1 MPLSPI
7 DVQQQTFKVAL
18 RGYAEDEVDE
28 FLDEVVIALR
38 DYEQRLRDAQERVAV
53 LEEQLS
59 ANRETEDAMR
69 RTFLVAQRTAD
80 TIVEE
85 ANLESERLLS
95 GARGEV
101 ERVAIE
107 QGEEKAQLL
116 SETAMLR
123 DRVHGLRASLK
134 DLAGRTVDRLD
145 ALEVDA
151 AADRIS
157 ALAAPKTDPIVHPD
171 ALAAPKTD
179 PIVHPDALA
188 APKTDPI
195 VHPDTEPGVVSDEPI
210 DVIEDQINLVEE
222 SAADMDFD
230 DGIDLGV
237 IDQDGD
243 ESEQDEPED
252 APAGDYRAETAFSDH
267 EEVEDADGSDD
278 GSDDEYSDDGEFDDD
293 DDAVAIEGNADLEDD
308 VEIAKVPD
316 CMTRDDAST
325 EESVEEDSRP
335 SYRRPWERD
344 ED

>member
-85 ANLESERLLS
+85 AKSESERLLS
-95 GARGEV
+95 GAHHEV

-116 SETAMLR
+116 SETALLR

-134 DLAGRTVDRLD
+134 DLAGRTLDRLD

-171 ALAAPKTD
+171 ADALAALKTD
-179 PIVHPDALA
+179 PIVHPD
-188 APKTDPI
+188 P
-195 VHPDTEPGVVSDEPI
+195 EVVEAVFDEPI
-210 DVIEDQINLVEE
+210 ADLEDQIDLVEE
-222 SAADMDFD
+222 SADEVDFND
-230 DGIDLGV
+230 AIDLGV
-237 IDQDGD
+237 VDQEGD
-243 ESEQDEPED
+243 EAEQDEPEA
-252 APAGDYRAETAFSDH
+252 APAGDYRAEVDFSDH
-267 EEVEDADGSDD
+267 EEAENSGGSDGGSDD
-278 GSDDEYSDDGEFDDD
+278 GYSDDGRFNDDD
-293 DDAVAIEGNADLEDD
+293 DDGDIADDAEED

-316 CMTRDDAST
+316 WMTRDDSSV
-325 EESVEEDSRP
+325 EESIEEDSRP

>member
-179 PIVHPDALA
+179 PIVHPD
-188 APKTDPI
+188 P
-195 VHPDTEPGVVSDEPI
+195 EPEIVSDEPI
-210 DVIEDQINLVEE
+210 DVIEDEIDLAEG

-237 IDQDGD
+237 IDQEGD

-252 APAGDYRAETAFSDH
+252 APAGDYRAETAFSDD

-278 GSDDEYSDDGEFDDD
+278 GSDDGYSDDGEFDDG
-293 DDAVAIEGNADLEDD
+293 DDAAIEDDADPEDD

-316 CMTRDDAST
+316 WMTRDDAST

>member
-85 ANLESERLLS
+85 AKAESERMVS

-101 ERVAIE
+101 ERVAAE
-107 QGEEKAQLL
+107 QTEERAQLL
-116 SETAMLR
+116 SETALLR

-134 DLAGRTVDRLD
+134 DLAGRTLDRLD

-157 ALAAPKTDPIVHPD
+157 ALAAPAVEPIVHPD
-171 ALAAPKTD
+171 P
-179 PIVHPDALA
+179 
-188 APKTDPI
+188 
-195 VHPDTEPGVVSDEPI
+195 EPEVVEYVSDEPI
-210 DVIEDQINLVEE
+210 DATEDQIELAEE
-222 SAADMDFD
+222 SADETDFD
-230 DGIDLGV
+230 DAIDLGDF
-237 IDQDGD
+237 DQEGD
-243 ESEQDEPED
+243 DARQDEPEVV
-252 APAGDYRAETAFSDH
+252 PAGDYPAAADFSDG
-267 EEVEDADGSDD
+267 EEAEDADGSDD
-278 GSDDEYSDDGEFDDD
+278 GDDD
-293 DDAVAIEGNADLEDD
+293 DFSDDDTSDDDEFDAGGGDEGDIEDD

-316 CMTRDDAST
+316 WMTRDDST
-325 EESVEEDSRP
+325 VEESIEDDSRP
-335 SYRRPWERD
+335 AYRRPWERD

>member
-171 ALAAPKTD
+171 P
-179 PIVHPDALA
+179 
-188 APKTDPI
+188 
-195 VHPDTEPGVVSDEPI
+195 EPEIVSDEPI
-210 DVIEDQINLVEE
+210 DVIEDEIDLAEG

-230 DGIDLGV
+230 DATDLGV
-237 IDQDGD
+237 IDQEGD

-252 APAGDYRAETAFSDH
+252 APAGDYRAETAFSDD
-267 EEVEDADGSDD
+267 EEVEEAGGSDD
-278 GSDDEYSDDGEFDDD
+278 GSDEEYSDDGEFDDD
-293 DDAVAIEGNADLEDD
+293 DDDDDDIEDDIEDDADPEDD

-316 CMTRDDAST
+316 WMTRDDSST

>member
-85 ANLESERLLS
+85 AKSESERLLS
-95 GARGEV
+95 GAHHEV

-116 SETAMLR
+116 SETALLR

-134 DLAGRTVDRLD
+134 DLAGRTLDRLD

-171 ALAAPKTD
+171 ADATAAPKTD
-179 PIVHPDALA
+179 PIGQPDP
-188 APKTDPI
+188 APY
-195 VHPDTEPGVVSDEPI
+195 VVEAVSDEPI
-210 DVIEDQINLVEE
+210 GDLEDQIDLVEE
-222 SAADMDFD
+222 SADEVDFND
-230 DGIDLGV
+230 AIDLGV
-237 IDQDGD
+237 VDQEGD
-243 ESEQDEPED
+243 EAEQDEPEA
-252 APAGDYRAETAFSDH
+252 APAGDYRAEVDFSDH
-267 EEVEDADGSDD
+267 EEAENSGGSDGGSDD
-278 GSDDEYSDDGEFDDD
+278 GYSDDGRFNDDD
-293 DDAVAIEGNADLEDD
+293 DDGDIADDADLKDD

-316 CMTRDDAST
+316 WMTRDDSSV
-325 EESVEEDSRP
+325 EESIEEDSRP